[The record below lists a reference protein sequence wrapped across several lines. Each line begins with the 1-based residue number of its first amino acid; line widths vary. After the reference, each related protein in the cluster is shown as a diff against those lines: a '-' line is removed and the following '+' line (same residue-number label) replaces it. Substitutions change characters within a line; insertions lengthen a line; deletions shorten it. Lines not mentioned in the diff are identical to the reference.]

1 LVFSGSTRGGSL
13 NTQLAALVAK
23 RLVQADAEV
32 TRISLVDYALPLYDG
47 DLEAR
52 DGVPAAAI
60 KLEALL
66 RAHHGVFIAAPEYNA
81 GITPLLKNAL
91 DWISRVRPAGAP
103 PRAAFRDRIFA
114 VSSAAPG
121 VYGGMRGLLML
132 RQVLEIG
139 LGATVIPEQVAVGNA
154 ATAFDARGDL
164 ADDRA
169 EALLAALVDRLV
181 GEAKRYTA

>member
-1 LVFSGSTRGGSL
+1 
-13 NTQLAALVAK
+13 
-23 RLVQADAEV
+23 
-32 TRISLVDYALPLYDG
+32 
-47 DLEAR
+47 
-52 DGVPAAAI
+52 
-60 KLEALL
+60 
-66 RAHHGVFIAAPEYNA
+66 
-81 GITPLLKNAL
+81 
-91 DWISRVRPAGAP
+91 
-103 PRAAFRDRIFA
+103 
-114 VSSAAPG
+114 
-121 VYGGMRGLLML
+121 MRGLLML